1 MSSDLPETILMPV
14 TMTVVV
20 GPDDANTLKIP
31 LGSAW
36 ACKKVRV
43 TVEEI
48 AANDR
53 EAATRPKPHMAQPHH
68 PR

>member
-1 MSSDLPETILMPV
+1 MSSDLAETILMPV

-20 GPDDANTLKIP
+20 GPDDANALKVP

-48 AANDR
+48 TADDRDAA
-53 EAATRPKPHMAQPHH
+53 RPRH

>member
-1 MSSDLPETILMPV
+1 MSSDLAETILLPV

-20 GPDDANTLKIP
+20 GPDDASALKVP

-36 ACKKVRV
+36 ACKKVRI

-48 AANDR
+48 TADDR
-53 EAATRPKPHMAQPHH
+53 NATRPHH